1 MQKVVLTN
9 NGLETDRFFVPEFMT
24 AQNSVINHLSKDRRH
39 RATIHDEITGDFRVY
54 FWIGDKL
61 NVSVF

>member
-9 NGLETDRFFVPEFMT
+9 NGLVTSKYHVPEFMT
-24 AQNSVINHLSKDRRH
+24 AQNGVINYMSQDRRH
-39 RATIHDEITGDFRVY
+39 RATITDEITGDLRVY
-54 FWIGDKL
+54 FWVGDKL

>member
-9 NGLETDRFFVPEFMT
+9 NGLVTNNFCVPEFMT
-24 AQNSVINHLSKDRRH
+24 AQNSVIDHLSKDRLN
-39 RATIHDEITGDFRVY
+39 RATITDEITGDLRVY